1 MEFRER
7 EFGISHEGGFQVL
20 VARLRERERESRKRK
35 ILTEQRNTL
44 WVGGGDSHLDS
55 PNAVFYKVYKTY

>member
-20 VARLRERERESRKRK
+20 VARLRERERER
-35 ILTEQRNTL
+35 EQEKEDSYRAKEYL
-44 WVGGGDSHLDS
+44 VGWGRG
-55 PNAVFYKVYKTY
+55 